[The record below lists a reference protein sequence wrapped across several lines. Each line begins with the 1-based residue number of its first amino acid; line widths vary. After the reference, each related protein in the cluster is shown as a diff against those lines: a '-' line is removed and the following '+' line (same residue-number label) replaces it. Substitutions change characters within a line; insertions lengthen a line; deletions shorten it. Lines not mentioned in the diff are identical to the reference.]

1 MSLPVVAIV
10 GRPNVGKSTLFNSML
25 RRRIAIEEP
34 TAGVTRD
41 RIGAVL
47 THRGRSFELIDTGGI
62 GIEDSMGL
70 SEQVETQIRMA
81 LEQADLLLFVV
92 DIKNGITPLDQ
103 TVAEKIRKLAVPV
116 ALVANKCDSPKD
128 ELSEGDVCALGLG
141 RPVLCSAIQRT
152 GCYDI
157 LDVIHE
163 RLPEGAGYEPPPDPV
178 MKLAIVGQRNVGKSS
193 LVNALAKEERVIV
206 SEVPGTTRDA
216 IDVLFEVDKKKILA
230 IDTAG
235 IRRKRGITDS
245 IEFFSLDRA
254 RKAVHRADVV
264 LLMIDCRAEITRA
277 DRQLA
282 AEIVEAKKP
291 CILTINKWDLAEG
304 TSVHVFS
311 DYIRKTLAGFAFAP
325 LSFISAKTRLNL
337 VQTMKLALELYE
349 QASVRVGTGEMNRA
363 LEQIAASRGPQPHGG
378 RSAKVYYCAQVAI
391 RPPTIVLF
399 VNDPKLFDGH
409 YLRYLERSFRDRFP
423 FAEIPLNLVLRSA
436 HNQDRSR
443 LE

>member
-10 GRPNVGKSTLFNSML
+10 GRPNVGKSTLFNSLL

-41 RIGAVL
+41 RIGAVM

-62 GIEDSMGL
+62 GIDDSMGL
-70 SEQVETQIRMA
+70 SDQVETQIRVA

-103 TVAEKIRKLAVPV
+103 TVAEMIRKLAAPV
-116 ALVANKCDSPKD
+116 VLVANKCDSAKD
-128 ELSEGDVCALGLG
+128 ELSEGEFGTLGLG
-141 RPVLCSAIQRT
+141 RPVLCSAVQRT

-157 LDVIHE
+157 LDVVHE
-163 RLPEGAGYEPPPDPV
+163 RLPEGAGYEAPPDPV
-178 MKLAIVGQRNVGKSS
+178 MKLAIVGKRNVGKSS
-193 LVNALAKEERVIV
+193 LVNALAREERVIV

-216 IDVLFEVDKKKILA
+216 VDVLFEVDKKKILA

-235 IRRKRGITDS
+235 VRRKRGITDS
-245 IEFFSLDRA
+245 IEFFSMDRA
-254 RKAVHRADVV
+254 KKSIHRADVV
-264 LLMIDCRAEITRA
+264 LLLIDCRADITRA

-282 AEIVEAKKP
+282 AEVVEAKKP

-304 TSVHVFS
+304 TAVDTFS
-311 DYIRKTLAGFAFAP
+311 TYVKKTLPGFAFAP
-325 LSFISAKTRLNL
+325 LSFISARTRLNL
-337 VQTMKLALELYE
+337 VQTMKLALELHE
-349 QASVRVGTGEMNRA
+349 QASVRVGTGELNRA
-363 LEQIAASRGPQPHGG
+363 LEQIVAHRGPQPHGG
-378 RSAKVYYCAQVAI
+378 RSGKVYYCAQVAVY
-391 RPPTIVLF
+391 PPTIVLF

-409 YLRYLERSFRDRFP
+409 YLRYIERSFRDRFP
-423 FAEIPLNLVLRSA
+423 FSEIPLNLVLRNA
-436 HNQDRSR
+436 HKQDRSV